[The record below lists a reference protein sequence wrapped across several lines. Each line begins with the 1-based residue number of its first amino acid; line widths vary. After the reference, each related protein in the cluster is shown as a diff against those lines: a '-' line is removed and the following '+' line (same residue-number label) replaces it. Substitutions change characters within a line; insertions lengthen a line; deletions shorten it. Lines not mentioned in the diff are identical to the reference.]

1 MQERT
6 LLLVRNNLESAFDL
20 LKDLMGLEEAGAT
33 IAVVEP
39 EASGQSCPQEE
50 EAVAVAL
57 AKRPDYRG
65 IAKKKAI
72 AEDRI
77 RAAIG
82 SWFPDVYGS
91 GQYVK
96 RAGDATSFQDDW
108 TVGLRLTV
116 PVFDGGLIRSHVEA
130 GEDGARKGDPGRAAG

>member
-1 MQERT
+1 M
-6 LLLVRNNLESAFDL
+6 
-20 LKDLMGLEEAGAT
+20 EEAGAT

-39 EASGQSCPQEE
+39 EASGQRCPPEE
-50 EAVAVAL
+50 EAVAAAL
-57 AKRPDYRG
+57 GKRPDYRG

-82 SWFPDVYGS
+82 GWFPDVYGS

-96 RAGDATSFQDDW
+96 RAGDGTSFQEDW
-108 TVGLRLTV
+108 SVGLEIDH
-116 PVFDGGLIRSHVEA
+116 PGL
-130 GEDGARKGDPGRAAG
+130 